1 MRFACVHSA
10 GPETYLVLLDAPQ
23 PYLDSVAG
31 QADAM
36 RIATEGTIDA
46 TLTAAQA
53 TAVKGVLETLDI
65 PGEFANTGDTRRTVI
80 RRVIGQFLFSQRME
94 ARFGEG
100 WRTRARAVGIT
111 LDSTWTSFPQALK
124 DVFIDVRDDFG
135 WGDLGVTGSSTLR
148 EILGVISQQWAT
160 TPFHVGRIQL

>member
-1 MRFACVHSA
+1 
-10 GPETYLVLLDAPQ
+10 
-23 PYLDSVAG
+23 
-31 QADAM
+31 
-36 RIATEGTIDA
+36 
-46 TLTAAQA
+46 
-53 TAVKGVLETLDI
+53 
-65 PGEFANTGDTRRTVI
+65 
-80 RRVIGQFLFSQRME
+80 
-94 ARFGEG
+94 
-100 WRTRARAVGIT
+100 VGIT